1 MILSI
6 IIPIYKAEK
15 WLARCLD
22 SVLKQ
27 LPDNDTVE
35 LVCVNDGSPD
45 SSESIVRQY
54 QYRYNNVVLINQDNQ
69 GVSAARNKGIA
80 NSTGEYLAFLDSDD
94 EILDGAIPQLLQAI
108 ERNNDNIIVCRMFR
122 NKEELI
128 PWSDKFQE
136 GNEYSAYN
144 MINSGFLHGTACGCL
159 IKKTLIADNDLH
171 FPVGVC
177 NGEDGFFFH
186 SCLYYAGAVKFK
198 DIAMYNVKGEEDS
211 LSRSYSKE
219 RVTRMVIS
227 MAVIEKI
234 IDDYKVF
241 QDRLFILDYIKYS
254 MLSGLVAD
262 CLHTKGI
269 GVYYLSKQ
277 KGIKSIKLRLDN
289 NVVFLRRKMVLMKH
303 SFFVFYLLAW
313 FKSVAKIS

>member
-35 LVCVNDGSPD
+35 LVCVTDGSPD

-94 EILDGAIPQLLQAI
+94 EILDGAIPKLLQAI

-122 NKEELI
+122 NKDELI
-128 PWSDKFQE
+128 PWSDKFQD

-159 IKKTLIADNDLH
+159 IKRALIVDNGLH
-171 FPVGVC
+171 FPVGVY

-186 SCLYYAGAVKFK
+186 SCLY
-198 DIAMYNVKGEEDS
+198 
-211 LSRSYSKE
+211 
-219 RVTRMVIS
+219 
-227 MAVIEKI
+227 
-234 IDDYKVF
+234 
-241 QDRLFILDYIKYS
+241 
-254 MLSGLVAD
+254 
-262 CLHTKGI
+262 
-269 GVYYLSKQ
+269 
-277 KGIKSIKLRLDN
+277 
-289 NVVFLRRKMVLMKH
+289 
-303 SFFVFYLLAW
+303 
-313 FKSVAKIS
+313 